1 MFILQLVA
9 LLSLLVAGV
18 QVLAI
23 GNVIAGVSL
32 IGSGSV
38 ISAGTYYLYSKK
50 AKNRK
55 KPSGKKSK
63 SLDCCDFDVCD

>member
-9 LLSLLVAGV
+9 LLSLLVAGF
-18 QVLAI
+18 QVLAF

-50 AKNRK
+50 SK
-55 KPSGKKSK
+55 KPKKAVRQK
-63 SLDCCDFDVCD
+63 VNKPGLLRF

>member
-18 QVLAI
+18 QVLAV

-55 KPSGKKSK
+55 SSQAKVKKPG
-63 SLDCCDFDVCD
+63 LL

>member
-9 LLSLLVAGV
+9 LLSLIIAGV

-32 IGSGSV
+32 IGSGSM

-55 KPSGKKSK
+55 KLSGKKSN
-63 SLDCCDFDVCD
+63 SLDCCDFDLCD